1 MIFLEKGAPGILV
14 TGVPINCHFPKT
26 NSTKHRKNKNISHLG
41 PQQISK
47 GKLEY
52 YILSMNKYIDAYN
65 SMGNSGFELID
76 FVFKV
81 CVIVLVDLAN
91 LIGISYEAIN
101 IIIFVFLQPALI
113 LLFFILWRKERRKN
127 KVV

>member
-1 MIFLEKGAPGILV
+1 
-14 TGVPINCHFPKT
+14 
-26 NSTKHRKNKNISHLG
+26 
-41 PQQISK
+41 
-47 GKLEY
+47 
-52 YILSMNKYIDAYN
+52 MNKYIDAYN
-65 SMGNSGFELID
+65 SMGNTGFELID

-127 KVV
+127 KAV

>member
-1 MIFLEKGAPGILV
+1 
-14 TGVPINCHFPKT
+14 
-26 NSTKHRKNKNISHLG
+26 
-41 PQQISK
+41 
-47 GKLEY
+47 
-52 YILSMNKYIDAYN
+52 MNKYIDAYN

-76 FVFKV
+76 FIFKV
-81 CVIVLVDLAN
+81 CVIVLVDIAN

-113 LLFFILWRKERRKN
+113 LLFFILWRKERKKN

>member
-1 MIFLEKGAPGILV
+1 
-14 TGVPINCHFPKT
+14 
-26 NSTKHRKNKNISHLG
+26 
-41 PQQISK
+41 
-47 GKLEY
+47 
-52 YILSMNKYIDAYN
+52 MNKYIDAYN

-76 FVFKV
+76 FVFKI
-81 CVIVLVDLAN
+81 CVILLVDLAN

-127 KVV
+127 TVV

>member
-1 MIFLEKGAPGILV
+1 
-14 TGVPINCHFPKT
+14 
-26 NSTKHRKNKNISHLG
+26 
-41 PQQISK
+41 
-47 GKLEY
+47 
-52 YILSMNKYIDAYN
+52 MNKYLDAYN
-65 SMGNSGFELID
+65 SMVNSGFELID

-113 LLFFILWRKERRKN
+113 VLFFILWRKERRKN
-127 KVV
+127 KLV

>member
-1 MIFLEKGAPGILV
+1 
-14 TGVPINCHFPKT
+14 
-26 NSTKHRKNKNISHLG
+26 
-41 PQQISK
+41 
-47 GKLEY
+47 
-52 YILSMNKYIDAYN
+52 MNKYIDAYN
-65 SMGNSGFELID
+65 SIGNLGFELID

-101 IIIFVFLQPALI
+101 IIIFIFLQPALI

>member
-1 MIFLEKGAPGILV
+1 
-14 TGVPINCHFPKT
+14 
-26 NSTKHRKNKNISHLG
+26 
-41 PQQISK
+41 
-47 GKLEY
+47 
-52 YILSMNKYIDAYN
+52 MNKYIDAYN

-76 FVFKV
+76 FIFKV

-127 KVV
+127 KLV

>member
-1 MIFLEKGAPGILV
+1 
-14 TGVPINCHFPKT
+14 
-26 NSTKHRKNKNISHLG
+26 
-41 PQQISK
+41 
-47 GKLEY
+47 
-52 YILSMNKYIDAYN
+52 MNKYIDAYN

-101 IIIFVFLQPALI
+101 IVIFVFLQPALI

-127 KVV
+127 KAV

>member
-1 MIFLEKGAPGILV
+1 
-14 TGVPINCHFPKT
+14 
-26 NSTKHRKNKNISHLG
+26 
-41 PQQISK
+41 
-47 GKLEY
+47 
-52 YILSMNKYIDAYN
+52 MNKYIDAYN

-101 IIIFVFLQPALI
+101 IIIFIFLQPALI

-127 KVV
+127 KIV

>member
-1 MIFLEKGAPGILV
+1 
-14 TGVPINCHFPKT
+14 
-26 NSTKHRKNKNISHLG
+26 
-41 PQQISK
+41 
-47 GKLEY
+47 
-52 YILSMNKYIDAYN
+52 MNKYIDSYN

-101 IIIFVFLQPALI
+101 IIISVFLQPALI

>member
-1 MIFLEKGAPGILV
+1 
-14 TGVPINCHFPKT
+14 
-26 NSTKHRKNKNISHLG
+26 
-41 PQQISK
+41 
-47 GKLEY
+47 
-52 YILSMNKYIDAYN
+52 MNKYIDAYN

-76 FVFKV
+76 FIFKV

-113 LLFFILWRKERRKN
+113 LLFFILWRKKRKKN
-127 KVV
+127 IINQ

>member
-1 MIFLEKGAPGILV
+1 
-14 TGVPINCHFPKT
+14 
-26 NSTKHRKNKNISHLG
+26 
-41 PQQISK
+41 
-47 GKLEY
+47 
-52 YILSMNKYIDAYN
+52 MNKYIDAYN

-91 LIGISYEAIN
+91 LTGISYETIN

-113 LLFFILWRKERRKN
+113 LLFFILWRKEIRKN

>member
-1 MIFLEKGAPGILV
+1 
-14 TGVPINCHFPKT
+14 
-26 NSTKHRKNKNISHLG
+26 
-41 PQQISK
+41 
-47 GKLEY
+47 
-52 YILSMNKYIDAYN
+52 MNNYIDAYN

-101 IIIFVFLQPALI
+101 IIIFVFLQPVLI

-127 KVV
+127 KAV

>member
-1 MIFLEKGAPGILV
+1 
-14 TGVPINCHFPKT
+14 
-26 NSTKHRKNKNISHLG
+26 
-41 PQQISK
+41 
-47 GKLEY
+47 
-52 YILSMNKYIDAYN
+52 MNKYIDAYN

-101 IIIFVFLQPALI
+101 IIIFIFLQPALI

-127 KVV
+127 KLV

>member
-1 MIFLEKGAPGILV
+1 MNKFLSKINYKFGQYFLEK
-14 TGVPINCHFPKT
+14 K
-26 NSTKHRKNKNISHLG
+26 
-41 PQQISK
+41 
-47 GKLEY
+47 Y
-52 YILSMNKYIDAYN
+52 YILTMSKYIDAYN

-101 IIIFVFLQPALI
+101 IIIFVNRI
-113 LLFFILWRKERRKN
+113 
-127 KVV
+127 

>member
-1 MIFLEKGAPGILV
+1 
-14 TGVPINCHFPKT
+14 
-26 NSTKHRKNKNISHLG
+26 
-41 PQQISK
+41 
-47 GKLEY
+47 
-52 YILSMNKYIDAYN
+52 MNKYLDAYN

-113 LLFFILWRKERRKN
+113 VLFFILWRKERRKN

>member
-1 MIFLEKGAPGILV
+1 
-14 TGVPINCHFPKT
+14 
-26 NSTKHRKNKNISHLG
+26 
-41 PQQISK
+41 
-47 GKLEY
+47 
-52 YILSMNKYIDAYN
+52 MNKYIEAYN

-127 KVV
+127 KLV

>member
-1 MIFLEKGAPGILV
+1 
-14 TGVPINCHFPKT
+14 
-26 NSTKHRKNKNISHLG
+26 
-41 PQQISK
+41 
-47 GKLEY
+47 
-52 YILSMNKYIDAYN
+52 MNKYIDAYN

-81 CVIVLVDLAN
+81 CVILLVDLAN
-91 LIGISYEAIN
+91 LVGISYEAIN

-113 LLFFILWRKERRKN
+113 LLFFILWRKKKKKN